1 MKYLSKMI
9 DQLILDNIPRNY
21 LVSSMNKND
30 RYLSVINKISNEL
43 DIAVDSI
50 CNNPDIKY
58 VALPVLDKLGKIID
72 SVPNE
77 YILLHSYGLI
87 DKIDSN
93 KIGTEI
99 TINQIRDL
107 ISFTQ
112 ISAHKNKKIVIIND
126 ASKMN
131 KEASAALLKTL
142 EEVSSNCTFILI
154 ADSYKNIDET
164 IQSRCQIINL
174 EVNSS
179 QDYGNYKEFFYLN
192 HSFLKSIKSDYN
204 IDSLID
210 ETVKQI
216 EDLLSSSIDP
226 IDTSFLWI
234 KSPPKMIL
242 EIVSLYV
249 IYVAKNIISSNT
261 KISIA
266 NQNLKKLNYIYG
278 LIPSIRQNINMN
290 INSKYIL
297 NNLAIELAS

>member
-1 MKYLSKMI
+1 
-9 DQLILDNIPRNY
+9 
-21 LVSSMNKND
+21 
-30 RYLSVINKISNEL
+30 
-43 DIAVDSI
+43 
-50 CNNPDIKY
+50 
-58 VALPVLDKLGKIID
+58 LPVLDKLGKTID
-72 SVPNE
+72 SVTNE
-77 YILLHSYGLI
+77 YLLLHSYGLI

-154 ADSYKNIDET
+154 ADSCKNIDET

-174 EVNSS
+174 EANSS
-179 QDYGNYKEFFYLN
+179 QDYGNFKEFFYLN
-192 HSFLKSIKSDYN
+192 HSFLKKIKSDYN
-204 IDSLID
+204 IDSLVE

-216 EDLLSSSIDP
+216 EDLLSNLIDP
-226 IDTSFLWI
+226 IDTSFLWN
-234 KSPPKMIL
+234 KSSPKMIL
-242 EIVSLYV
+242 EIVSTYV
-249 IYVAKNIISSNT
+249 IYVVKNIISSN
-261 KISIA
+261 KQISIA
-266 NQNLKKLNYIYG
+266 NKNLKKLNYIYG

>member
-1 MKYLSKMI
+1 MI
-9 DQLILDNIPRNY
+9 DQLIIDNMPRNY

-30 RYLSVINKISNEL
+30 RYLSVITKISNEL
-43 DIAVDSI
+43 GITVDSI
-50 CNNPDIKY
+50 YTDPDIKY
-58 VALPVLDKLGKIID
+58 VALPILDKLGKIID

-77 YILLHSYGLI
+77 YILLHTYGLI
-87 DKIDSN
+87 DKFDSN

-99 TINQIRDL
+99 TINQIREL
-107 ISFTQ
+107 ISFTH

-142 EEVSSNCTFILI
+142 EEVASNCTFILI
-154 ADSYKNIDET
+154 ADSCKNIDET
-164 IQSRCQIINL
+164 IKSRCQIINL

-179 QDYGNYKEFFYLN
+179 HDYVNFKEFFYLN

-216 EDLLSSSIDP
+216 EGLLSNLIDP
-226 IDTSFLWI
+226 IDTAFLWN
-234 KSPPKMIL
+234 KLSPKMIL
-242 EIVSLYV
+242 EIVSSYV
-249 IYVAKNIISSNT
+249 IYVSKNIISST
-261 KISIA
+261 MQTSIA
-266 NQNLKKLNYIYG
+266 DQNLNKLNHIYE

>member
-1 MKYLSKMI
+1 MI
-9 DQLILDNIPRNY
+9 DQLILDNTPRNY
-21 LVSSMNKND
+21 LVSSMNKYD

-50 CNNPDIKY
+50 LNNPDIEY

-112 ISAHKNKKIVIIND
+112 ISAHKNKKIIIIND

-154 ADSYKNIDET
+154 ADSCKNIDET

-174 EVNSS
+174 EANSS
-179 QDYGNYKEFFYLN
+179 QDYGNFKEFFYLN
-192 HSFLKSIKSDYN
+192 HSFLKKIKSDYN
-204 IDSLID
+204 IDSLVE

-216 EDLLSSSIDP
+216 EDLLSNLIDP
-226 IDTSFLWI
+226 IDTSFLWN
-234 KSPPKMIL
+234 KSSPKMIL
-242 EIVSLYV
+242 EIVSTYV
-249 IYVAKNIISSNT
+249 IYVVKNIISSN
-261 KISIA
+261 KQISIA
-266 NQNLKKLNYIYG
+266 NKNLKKLNYIYG

>member
-1 MKYLSKMI
+1 
-9 DQLILDNIPRNY
+9 
-21 LVSSMNKND
+21 
-30 RYLSVINKISNEL
+30 
-43 DIAVDSI
+43 
-50 CNNPDIKY
+50 

-72 SVPNE
+72 SVTNE
-77 YILLHSYGLI
+77 YLLLHSYGLI

-112 ISAHKNKKIVIIND
+112 ISAHKNKKVVIIND

-154 ADSYKNIDET
+154 ADSCKNIDET

-179 QDYGNYKEFFYLN
+179 QDYGNFKEFFYLN

-210 ETVKQI
+210 ETVKQT
-216 EDLLSSSIDP
+216 EDLLNSSIDP
-226 IDTSFLWI
+226 IDTSFLWS

-242 EIVSLYV
+242 EIVSSYV
-249 IYVAKNIISSNT
+249 IYVVKNIISSNT

-266 NQNLKKLNYIYG
+266 NENLKKLNYIYG

>member
-1 MKYLSKMI
+1 MI

-50 CNNPDIKY
+50 LNNPDIKY

-72 SVPNE
+72 SVTNE
-77 YILLHSYGLI
+77 YLLLHSYGLI

-112 ISAHKNKKIVIIND
+112 ISAHKNKKVVIIND

-154 ADSYKNIDET
+154 ADSCKNIDET

-179 QDYGNYKEFFYLN
+179 QDYGNFKEFFYLN
-192 HSFLKSIKSDYN
+192 HSFLKNIKSDYN

-210 ETVKQI
+210 ETVKQT
-216 EDLLSSSIDP
+216 EDLLNSSIDP
-226 IDTSFLWI
+226 IDTSFLWS

-242 EIVSLYV
+242 EIVSSYV
-249 IYVAKNIISSNT
+249 IYVVKNVISSNT

-266 NQNLKKLNYIYG
+266 NENLKKLNYIYG

>member
-1 MKYLSKMI
+1 MKYLLKMI
-9 DQLILDNIPRNY
+9 DQLILDNTPRNY
-21 LVSSMNKND
+21 LVSSMNKYD

-50 CNNPDIKY
+50 LNNPDIEY

-154 ADSYKNIDET
+154 ADSCKNIDET

-174 EVNSS
+174 EANSS
-179 QDYGNYKEFFYLN
+179 QDYGNFKEFFYLN
-192 HSFLKSIKSDYN
+192 HSFLKKIKSDYN
-204 IDSLID
+204 IDSLVE

-216 EDLLSSSIDP
+216 EDLLSNLIDP
-226 IDTSFLWI
+226 IDTSFLWN
-234 KSPPKMIL
+234 KSSPKMIL
-242 EIVSLYV
+242 EIVSTYV
-249 IYVAKNIISSNT
+249 IYVVKNIISSN
-261 KISIA
+261 KQISIA
-266 NQNLKKLNYIYG
+266 NKNLKKLNYIYG